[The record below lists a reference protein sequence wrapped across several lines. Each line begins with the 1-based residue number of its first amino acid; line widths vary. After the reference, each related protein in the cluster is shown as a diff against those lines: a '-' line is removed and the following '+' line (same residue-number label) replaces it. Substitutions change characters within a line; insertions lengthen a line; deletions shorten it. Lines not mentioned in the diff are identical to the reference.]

1 MNPEG
6 TYLMWLDFTA
16 YISDDQELENTLVR
30 KGKVVL
36 NPGITFG
43 PSGHGHMRLNIACPE
58 ETLLEGLNRNQARF
72 RNNRLNHLFKIKG
85 RDLTRFRPFSII
97 TPYHTKLF

>member
-1 MNPEG
+1 MVG
-6 TYLMWLDFTA
+6 FYRL
-16 YISDDQELENTLVR
+16 YSDDQKLENTLVR

-58 ETLLEGLNRNQARF
+58 ETLLEGLHR
-72 RNNRLNHLFKIKG
+72 IKHA
-85 RDLTRFRPFSII
+85 LETIE
-97 TPYHTKLF
+97 